1 MEYYTRYNPPPSP
14 EADLGSDSLTRQE
27 FRDECD
33 INHIVARAGAGLVNL
48 QIPAAPLFTDVSEVP
63 SDYQE
68 CLEHLFNA
76 DEQFASLPSRVRE
89 RFGNDPSQLFSFLAD
104 SANRDEAV
112 KLGLIAATVAP
123 EKARELKQVE
133 KPINEPSAS

>member
-14 EADLGSDSLTRQE
+14 EADLGSASLTRQE

-33 INHIVARAGAGLVNL
+33 INNIVARAGAGLVSL
-48 QIPAAPLFTDVSEVP
+48 SVPTAPLFTDVSEVP
-63 SDYQE
+63 QDYQE

-76 DEQFASLPSRVRE
+76 DEQFASLPARVRE

-112 KLGLIAATVAP
+112 KLGLIAAPVAP
-123 EKARELKQVE
+123 DTARELKQE
-133 KPINEPSAS
+133 KSINEPSAS